1 MPELSRR
8 LKVISGLIKTGGSV
22 CDVGTDHGYLSA
34 FLFLSGNFTSVTAT
48 DLREKP
54 LLNAKKNLKEL
65 NAEGVRLVL
74 CDGLGKVKREEAD
87 NVVIAGMGG
96 EIISDIISKTDFLKD
111 ETVNLILQPTTS
123 AKDLRIFLGLSGFE
137 VIKETAVSE
146 NGKLYSVMQ
155 VRFSGNRR
163 KLSDYELYIGKLDLS
178 DETAKKYA
186 LKQLKILK
194 KLVLDTEGIK
204 ECEEKNLKAKK
215 IISEIENAI
224 GEENHE
230 S

>member
-22 CDVGTDHGYLSA
+22 CDVGTDHGYLPA
-34 FLFLSGNFTSVTAT
+34 FLYLSGNFTSVTAT

-74 CDGLGKVKREEAD
+74 CDGLSQVKREEAD

-155 VRFSGNRR
+155 VRFSGNKR

-194 KLVLDTEGIK
+194 KLVLDTEDIK

>member
-22 CDVGTDHGYLSA
+22 CDVGTDHGYLPA
-34 FLFLSGNFTSVTAT
+34 FLYLSGNFTSVTAT

-65 NAEGVRLVL
+65 NAESVRLVL
-74 CDGLGKVKREEAD
+74 CDGLSKVKREEAD

-111 ETVNLILQPTTS
+111 KTVNLILQPTTS

-137 VIKETAVSE
+137 VKKETAVSE

-155 VRFSGNRR
+155 VRFSGNKR